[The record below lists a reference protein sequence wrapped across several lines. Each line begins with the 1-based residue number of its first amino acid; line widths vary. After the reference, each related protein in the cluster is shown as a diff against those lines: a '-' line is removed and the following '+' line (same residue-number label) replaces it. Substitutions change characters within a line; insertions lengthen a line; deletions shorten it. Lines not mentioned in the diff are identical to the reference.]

1 MKRFTLIIALS
12 VISLLAFSQNK
23 TLLQQKVLKIKAT
36 TDQVVKQTNYL
47 SRFYQV
53 AENPG
58 LNTALVLKNG
68 ATQKL
73 DSIVSWAS
81 INGGQTW
88 VYEWMDRYDYD
99 SQMRGIVW
107 YQKEWDAGAEAW
119 KTFEKIEVEY
129 GSSGKIS
136 SLLTYSLDDQTGQ
149 LVVDSKMEV
158 YFSPEEK
165 LDSIYAYEPQPGD
178 TWMLFSKN
186 YYYYNNSGLLSQWDV
201 WILDEGVMAKSLIIK
216 YEYNNSNQILTESS
230 FFIIEGE
237 EFLFSKTEHTY
248 NGVSGYLEYSEVSQV
263 NLLTFVLEKD
273 NRSDYEYNT
282 TGDVS
287 VEIFSLWNSQGEA
300 WVADEKYENF
310 YGELN
315 FSDVVFPLYIDFIS
329 GIGVPSNIPNKAII
343 QDKTFDMVD
352 GNWVQVDQ
360 AFYYYSAGSSTS
372 IYELEN
378 LSVGFYPNPAFED
391 IILKWGENY
400 QNLNLQVFQ
409 MTGAKVMEK
418 QVVSGEKVSVSHLI
432 KGIYLVKL
440 LNGQKTVYTG
450 KMVIN

>member
-12 VISLLAFSQNK
+12 VITLLAFSQNQ
-23 TLLQQKVLKIKAT
+23 TLLQQKILKIKAT
-36 TDQVVKQTNYL
+36 TDQVVMQTNYL
-47 SRFYQV
+47 SRFYKV
-53 AENPG
+53 ENPG

-81 INGGQTW
+81 TNGGQTW
-88 VYEWMDRYDYD
+88 VYDWMDQYDYD

-107 YQKEWDAGAEAW
+107 YQKEWDAGAEVW
-119 KTFEKIEVEY
+119 KTFGKIEVEY
-129 GSSGKIS
+129 GSGGTIS
-136 SLLTYSLDDQTGQ
+136 SLLSYSLDDQTGQ
-149 LVVDSKMEV
+149 LVLDSKMQL
-158 YFSPEEK
+158 YFGAEEK
-165 LDSIYAYEPQPGD
+165 LDSIYAYEPQSGD
-178 TWMLFSKN
+178 TWLLFSKN
-186 YYYYNNSGLLSQWDV
+186 YYIYDTAGLLTQWDV
-201 WILDEGVMAKSLIIK
+201 WALDEGVMTKSVIFK
-216 YEYNNSNQILTESS
+216 YGYNTASQILTESS
-230 FFIIEGE
+230 FYFIEGME
-237 EFLFSKTEHTY
+237 VLFSKTEHTY
-248 NGVSGYLEYSEVSQV
+248 NDSGQLFFSEVSQI
-263 NLLTFVLEKD
+263 NFQTFMMEKN

-287 VEIFSLWNSQGEA
+287 VEVYSLWDSEGED
-300 WVADEKYENF
+300 WVADERYENL
-310 YGELN
+310 YGDLN

-329 GIGVPSNIPNKAII
+329 GIGVPSNVPVKAII
-343 QDKTFDMVD
+343 QDKTFDMID

-360 AFYYYSAGSSTS
+360 AFYYYSAGSSTN
-372 IYELEN
+372 IDELEN

-391 IILKWGENY
+391 IILKWDENY

-418 QVVSGEKVSVSHLI
+418 QVSSGEKVSVSHLI